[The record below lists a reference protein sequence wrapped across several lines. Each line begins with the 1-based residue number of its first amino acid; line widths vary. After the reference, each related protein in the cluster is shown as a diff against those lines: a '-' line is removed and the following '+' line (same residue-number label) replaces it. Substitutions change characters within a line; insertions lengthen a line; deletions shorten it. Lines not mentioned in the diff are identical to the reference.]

1 MHASCLLFAVCDK
14 WVDFRGGDAV
24 QQCVHTH
31 ASNLACIKHNRVVKA
46 AGCAFMRFVAHLML
60 LCLLCCALCLF
71 FAEHCLF
78 SDMLF
83 HMLFMP
89 K

>member
-1 MHASCLLFAVCDK
+1 M
-14 WVDFRGGDAV
+14 DFRGGDAV
-24 QQCVHTH
+24 QQCNVYCTSIMYHTLQD
-31 ASNLACIKHNRVVKA
+31 LACIKHNRVVKA
-46 AGCAFMRFVAHLML
+46 AGRAFMRFVAHLIML